1 MCASSVLRR
10 RCTVNP
16 HFLDKVPLAH
26 KGLFWAQ
33 GGIDP
38 SGIGATMIATD
49 VMWSDPVAEPGLRT
63 NDARGVGLVFGPDA
77 TQVRPG
83 PRVYI

>member
-1 MCASSVLRR
+1 MA
-10 RCTVNP
+10 
-16 HFLDKVPLAH
+16 DKRL
-26 KGLFWAQ
+26 LLAQ

-77 TQVRPG
+77 TQVRPSS
-83 PRVYI
+83 RVSM